1 MNALTT
7 TAQVPAMAALTECS
21 PALRELL
28 DPSLDFTLAIE
39 EIAQREELAGEG
51 TVLLETL
58 RATNRPATGTEVMSA
73 LFPLIAIYG
82 VGDRSESEWT
92 SFWKVYIEDLG
103 DYPLWAVEEA
113 VRRYRRARDSNFF
126 PRPGP
131 LRSLCIEA
139 FRKAM
144 IAQNRLERGL
154 AVSA

>member
-1 MNALTT
+1 MTVLSG
-7 TAQVPAMAALTECS
+7 CS
-21 PALRELL
+21 PALSELL
-28 DPSLDFTLAIE
+28 DPSRDFTLSVE
-39 EIAQREELAGEG
+39 EIASREELAGEG
-51 TVLLETL
+51 RALLAGL
-58 RATNRPATGTEVMSA
+58 QAANRKATGTEIMSA

-82 VGDRSESEWT
+82 VSDRSESEWT

-139 FRKAM
+139 FRTAM

-154 AVSA
+154 AVTA